1 MIVAKA
7 TEACDIPEVFQ
18 ALLPHIIF
26 PGLTTKAE
34 NNSDVFIFVV
44 RKSPYVSYWKY
55 TDKKSLLMRVSSIFV
70 IHIIL

>member
-34 NNSDVFIFVV
+34 NVSDVFVV